1 MDHVL
6 ESKYLSGHIKSPRY
20 KVGDLVI
27 TNEFIE
33 NQGFEILKG
42 TRCRVVGVEN
52 KGCMQYVK
60 TDKISAYSFRFNL
73 INSNKIK
80 IKTKKVYI

>member
-33 NQGFEILKG
+33 NQGFEILKAPG
-42 TRCRVVGVEN
+42 AV
-52 KGCMQYVK
+52 
-60 TDKISAYSFRFNL
+60 L
-73 INSNKIK
+73 
-80 IKTKKVYI
+80 